1 MQTVFL
7 GDIAN
12 KITKGTTPSTY
23 GAKFTES
30 GVNFVKVESI
40 TAQGGFLVDKF
51 VHIDES
57 THHNMLK
64 RSIIEEGDILLTMA
78 GAIGRV
84 AQVPKDILPA
94 NTNQAVSIIRI
105 NHKDADSRYIRYF
118 LESPN
123 AKSQFFAGIT
133 QSAQPNLSLGN
144 ISKIQVPLPELDT
157 QKKIVDIL
165 GSIDEKIELN
175 RKMNDTLE
183 QMGQALF
190 RHYFITGNESEKV
203 SLRDLVTETSN
214 KIGSDDQSKYT
225 VLSAVKSGELIA
237 SEVYFTKQVF
247 SKDISKYKIV
257 IANDFAY
264 NPARVNI
271 GSIGMLDKEIFGA
284 VSPVYVTFRVK
295 DGYNYAINEL
305 LKLPVTRRRI
315 VDLCSGTVRQ
325 ILRFEDFCRI
335 KAHSVPTETLNEF
348 NSQYEVLRAHISQ
361 NSIEMHTLTSIRDT
375 LLPRLISGKLKL

>member
-165 GSIDEKIELN
+165 GSIDEQIELN
-175 RKMNDTLE
+175 RKMNDTIE

-190 RHYFITGNESEKV
+190 RQYFINNPNAETWGYVQIGKKIKPRRGKSLQSRNMIEGTVPVISGGLQPAGYHNESNTGSPVITVSASGANAGFVALWEEPVWSADSCFIDANITNDVYFYYLIMKLRQDV
-203 SLRDLVTETSN
+203 IYGMQTGSGQPHIYPKHIELLEIPDAPDNIMNDFRDIVEPLFQKIHENKLSIETLTSLRD
-214 KIGSDDQSKYT
+214 I
-225 VLSAVKSGELIA
+225 
-237 SEVYFTKQVF
+237 
-247 SKDISKYKIV
+247 
-257 IANDFAY
+257 
-264 NPARVNI
+264 
-271 GSIGMLDKEIFGA
+271 
-284 VSPVYVTFRVK
+284 
-295 DGYNYAINEL
+295 
-305 LKLPVTRRRI
+305 
-315 VDLCSGTVRQ
+315 
-325 ILRFEDFCRI
+325 
-335 KAHSVPTETLNEF
+335 
-348 NSQYEVLRAHISQ
+348 
-361 NSIEMHTLTSIRDT
+361 
-375 LLPRLISGKLKL
+375 LLPRLISGKIKV